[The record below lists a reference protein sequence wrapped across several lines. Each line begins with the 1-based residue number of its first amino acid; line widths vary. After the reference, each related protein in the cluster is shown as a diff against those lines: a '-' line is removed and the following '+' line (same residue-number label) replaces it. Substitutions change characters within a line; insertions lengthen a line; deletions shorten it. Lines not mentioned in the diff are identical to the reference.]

1 MRIMAFCRLPRN
13 GEHTKAG
20 AFRREFVCH
29 TLPAVRGK
37 GFSFP
42 VKDSPSGGSEYRPS
56 AELAEE
62 PVNLEEVKSI
72 AE

>member
-20 AFRREFVCH
+20 VFRREFVCH

-42 VKDSPSGGSEYRPS
+42 VKDLLREGPNIGLLQSLR
-56 AELAEE
+56 
-62 PVNLEEVKSI
+62 KSR
-72 AE
+72 

>member
-20 AFRREFVCH
+20 VFRREFVCH

-42 VKDSPSGGSEYRPS
+42 VKDLLREDPNIGLLQSLR
-56 AELAEE
+56 
-62 PVNLEEVKSI
+62 KSR
-72 AE
+72 